1 MIQINLFT
9 KEQQIHRL
17 SKWTCVSR
25 REEWGERGLFYTPSH
40 IRATC
45 YFLPSE
51 WNFSPSLELAPFQI
65 TKTYLAL
72 TIYFVF
78 ITSQYYRACHSIL
91 PSCVCVCVCVCV
103 SMSVSLCVLGGKRVI
118 ALLILNLSNVIFEGL
133 QKICFFIISLP
144 SEQWLCW
151 VIPND
156 RDWLAHIPLKK
167 SEYLK
172 VLPNIGFKIIVL

>member
-91 PSCVCVCVCVCV
+91 PSCVCVCVCVCFYVCV
-103 SMSVSLCVLGGKRVI
+103 SVCIGGEESNSSFNIKFKQCYIWRTTKDMLLYNIPTKWTMTVLGY
-118 ALLILNLSNVIFEGL
+118 S
-133 QKICFFIISLP
+133 
-144 SEQWLCW
+144 
-151 VIPND
+151 
-156 RDWLAHIPLKK
+156 
-167 SEYLK
+167 
-172 VLPNIGFKIIVL
+172 